1 MHTETFTFDSP
12 QIPNRLHTKIVNSEV
27 FATAIMKISQCQSD
41 DELHE
46 LQNQIEPW
54 MDMVGEVE
62 NNCSKYAFASAL
74 NFWNEKNVSSF
85 FWDYSINNLIK
96 LSKPSNY
103 TKIQLGLE
111 DTMASSHCNNNNI
124 IIINL
129 MTVRLPTQHT
139 CITNLHVKVTGM
151 ERLQSP
157 PKLVAAEQRPPNI
170 RMKEEK
176 KKKENQ

>member
-1 MHTETFTFDSP
+1 
-12 QIPNRLHTKIVNSEV
+12 
-27 FATAIMKISQCQSD
+27 
-41 DELHE
+41 
-46 LQNQIEPW
+46 
-54 MDMVGEVE
+54 
-62 NNCSKYAFASAL
+62 
-74 NFWNEKNVSSF
+74 
-85 FWDYSINNLIK
+85 
-96 LSKPSNY
+96 
-103 TKIQLGLE
+103 
-111 DTMASSHCNNNNI
+111 MASSHCNNNNI